1 MVAFFP
7 FWPIYAHYSRRYGY
21 SYPKKTALNNPDW
34 STITSSSR
42 FRLEKTN
49 VRGRMVRLGSS
60 LAEMMALHKYP
71 PPVAALLSEVV
82 TLCLLLAG
90 MLKYEGIFTLQIKG
104 SGPIRLLVA
113 DVTSRGEVRAYAGFD
128 AGAVKKAAKRK
139 KDLKHNYYYL
149 LGKKGYIAFTVDQG
163 RIEDRYQGI
172 VELKGSS
179 IVDAVQHYLTQS
191 EQVKTSFK
199 LAVHPQDA
207 QWRTGAIMIQQ
218 LPDEHAGK
226 GEEASIED
234 WTRAVMLLGT
244 ITDGGIMA
252 VAAAGVV
259 GRAVP
264 PVPRRRRARLF
275 AHAYPLQVPLLRG
288 ARHHP
293 ILRTIPRPEL
303 EDVCDKEGHVSI
315 KCEFCS
321 EEYIFARDQLD
332 DVYEEKKS

>member
-1 MVAFFP
+1 MA
-7 FWPIYAHYSRRYGY
+7 IRI
-21 SYPKKTALNNPDW
+21 KKDGTEQSGLVDDNVVQP
-34 STITSSSR
+34 

-60 LAEMMALHKYP
+60 LADMMGQHKYP
-71 PPVAALLSEVV
+71 PPVSALLSEVV

-113 DVTSRGEVRAYAGFD
+113 DVTSRGEMRAYAGFD
-128 AGAVKKAAKRK
+128 ESAVKKAAKRK
-139 KDLKHNYYYL
+139 KDTAHNYYHL

-163 RIEDRYQGI
+163 EDTDRYQGI

-218 LPDEHAGK
+218 LPDENAGK
-226 GEEASIED
+226 GGEANLED
-234 WTRAVMLLGT
+234 WTRAVMLLST
-244 ITDGGIMA
+244 VTDGEMLS
-252 VAAAGVV
+252 
-259 GRAVP
+259 
-264 PVPRRRRARLF
+264 PVLASADVLYRLF
-275 AHAYPLQVPLLRG
+275 HEDGVRVYSPTHVRFKC
-288 ARHHP
+288 RCSRERVVN
-293 ILRTIPRPEL
+293 ILRTIPRREI
-303 EDVCDKEGHVSI
+303 EEVCDKEGHCSI

-321 EEYIFARDQLD
+321 EEFIFQREQLD
-332 DVYEEKKS
+332 EVYGEKS